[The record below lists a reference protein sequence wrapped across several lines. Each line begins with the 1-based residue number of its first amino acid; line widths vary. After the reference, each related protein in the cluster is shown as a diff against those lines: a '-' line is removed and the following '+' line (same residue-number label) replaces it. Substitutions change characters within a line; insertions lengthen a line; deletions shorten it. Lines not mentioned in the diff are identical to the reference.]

1 MQKKSVKSMQGSKI
15 SSNSN
20 NNIENYE
27 NLKKELSSKDK
38 IVKKES
44 MDNYLD
50 VPKEEFDSKLNLNVE
65 IDVNKSEGIDTKFDV

>member
-1 MQKKSVKSMQGSKI
+1 
-15 SSNSN
+15 
-20 NNIENYE
+20 
-27 NLKKELSSKDK
+27 
-38 IVKKES
+38 